1 MHQFQIL
8 KNEAIPS
15 KEDIIKALNLCNT
28 KYQAI
33 ILLMSSSGISVGDVL
48 NLKVSD
54 FLNGLNVPQNQQ
66 DIEIL
71 IIIMERFTEKI
82 RSQCGMFNV

>member
-1 MHQFQIL
+1 MYHAAIPDLQ
-8 KNEAIPS
+8 NEAIPS

-54 FLNGLNVPQNQQ
+54 FLNGLNVP
-66 DIEIL
+66 L
-71 IIIMERFTEKI
+71 KSTRYRHSK
-82 RSQCGMFNV
+82 